1 MYFQKLDMEDGLD
14 PNDDRDARRK
24 IERNRSQDNIKTGFS
39 LLHRFLK
46 KKLLLYLL
54 KHTKLHTQYSIYQR
68 HNQVLDFIFC

>member
-46 KKLLLYLL
+46 KKLYLL
-54 KHTKLHTQYSIYQR
+54 KHTKLHTQYNIYKR

>member
-46 KKLLLYLL
+46 KKNVILVQTY
-54 KHTKLHTQYSIYQR
+54 
-68 HNQVLDFIFC
+68 

>member
-46 KKLLLYLL
+46 KNYYTCSNILNYTLNTTY
-54 KHTKLHTQYSIYQR
+54 TRDIIRY
-68 HNQVLDFIFC
+68 

>member
-46 KKLLLYLL
+46 KIIILAQKIIILAQTY
-54 KHTKLHTQYSIYQR
+54 
-68 HNQVLDFIFC
+68 